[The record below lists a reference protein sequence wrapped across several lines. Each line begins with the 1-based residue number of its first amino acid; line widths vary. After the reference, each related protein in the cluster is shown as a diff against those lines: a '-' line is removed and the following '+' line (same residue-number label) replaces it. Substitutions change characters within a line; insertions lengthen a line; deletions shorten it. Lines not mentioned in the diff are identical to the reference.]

1 MKMLTFFKLAGSEI
15 SSEPMYILL
24 NTAVSK
30 QWGFPRTC
38 PGSCPCKNYRCRST
52 RWQDTCGFSEGFCDM
67 VNSDVGPPEYKINWV
82 RVYQDPSNEMQKVG
96 CSTPE
101 RPTRKFI
108 EAHEKLYKTADDVS
122 LARNGL
128 VFSQWCAK
136 RHIRFS
142 RCIP

>member
-1 MKMLTFFKLAGSEI
+1 
-15 SSEPMYILL
+15 MYILL

-38 PGSCPCKNYRCRST
+38 PGACPCKNYRCRST

-67 VNSDVGPPEYKINWV
+67 VTNAEGPPEYKINWV
-82 RVYQDPSNEMQKVG
+82 RVYQDPTNEMQKVG

-108 EAHEKLYKTADDVS
+108 EAHEKLYKTADDVRLAPYKLSRVFAIGVLTISFPSTGASPQRNSNWARS
-122 LARNGL
+122 L
-128 VFSQWCAK
+128 
-136 RHIRFS
+136 
-142 RCIP
+142 